1 MKDTINKIE
10 YARIKLGIPNQ
21 FLCRD
26 NPQTEEDFNN
36 NVKWIIGEDEYRNAV
51 YTEDRLITWQ
61 QVQEF
66 AEEACNEWALRKLR
80 EERDRRLAE
89 TDWWAVADRTM
100 SDEQKAYRQALR
112 DITDT
117 SSPALTD
124 FDQLDIES
132 VNWPVRPQ

>member
-26 NPQTEEDFNN
+26 NPQTVEDFNN